1 VVLAGV
7 LRCPSDVPHKCE
19 CTELAGGILA
29 IEVGEGSTA
38 VVGVYRVVAVT
49 NEVEDVLGG
58 SVLRGGDSN
67 GDDWCERHC
76 REITCQ

>member
-7 LRCPSDVPHKCE
+7 LGCPSNVPHKCE

-29 IEVGEGSTA
+29 IEIGEGSTA
-38 VVGVYRVVAVT
+38 VVRVYRVVTVP

-58 SVLRGGDSN
+58 GVLRGGDSN
-67 GDDWCERHC
+67 GDNRCEWHC